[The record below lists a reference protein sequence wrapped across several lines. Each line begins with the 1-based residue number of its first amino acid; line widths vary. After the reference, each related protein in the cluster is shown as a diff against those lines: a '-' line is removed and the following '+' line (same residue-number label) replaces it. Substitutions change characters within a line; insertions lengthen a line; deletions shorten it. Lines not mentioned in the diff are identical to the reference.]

1 MTIPPVSDGLVPPLN
16 APPAGL
22 VYPGVQPG
30 VTSAIVLAH
39 FVIVFGT
46 SGGVFVYSGTP
57 GPGTLIASV
66 TAASADP
73 YGNPT
78 GQGIT
83 AYGSDGSYA
92 ELTEQ
97 GGTALLLLEPP
108 SRAHGAS
115 PGFPPQVL
123 SALGNGG
130 AVNEYSYLF
139 MSSGAETGEPD
150 GQMVLGLTSEADDAS
165 LAASFEIVAPGN
177 DRLLFGN
184 ASGFSPG
191 KATILGW
198 LPVNQTDTTQHS
210 VIASSFGLLS
220 NAYNI
225 VSGDANS
232 GDVYRLTVCGNGSQ
246 GAVVNTLSFT
256 AIMFGVEAGTVTV
269 GGTAFTAS
277 ADFSWRVTCEVT
289 ILTSGAAGTAF
300 VAVSGVIGEFG
311 ANQSSSNGN
320 SGVFISQNSSVA
332 VNTTAATTMS
342 LAAEWGSMTDSP
354 EITSYWSTLER
365 LGP

>member
-1 MTIPPVSDGLVPPLN
+1 MSDGLVRPLN
-16 APPAGL
+16 APPAG
-22 VYPGVQPG
+22 VVSAGVQPG
-30 VTSAIVLAH
+30 VSSAIVLAH
-39 FVIVFGT
+39 FVIVFGA

-139 MSSGAETGEPD
+139 ISSGAETGEPD
-150 GQMVLGLTSEADDAS
+150 GQMVIGLTSEADDAS

-177 DRLLFGN
+177 NRLLFGN

-191 KATILGW
+191 LATILGW

-210 VIASSFGLLS
+210 VVASSSGLLS
-220 NAYNI
+220 NAYDI
-225 VSGDANS
+225 VANDANP
-232 GDVYRLTVCGNGSQ
+232 GDVYRLTVTGQGSQ
-246 GAVVNTLSFT
+246 GATTNTLIFSPTMFGATVGAVTLGSSAFAASASFT
-256 AIMFGVEAGTVTV
+256 
-269 GGTAFTAS
+269 
-277 ADFSWRVTCEVT
+277 WRVTCEVT
-289 ILTSGAAGTAF
+289 ILTAGSNGTAF
-300 VAVSGVIGEFG
+300 FTVSGTIGQLG
-311 ANQSSSNGN
+311 ANQSSSNGD
-320 SGVFISQNSSVA
+320 SGVFISAKTSQA
-332 VNTTAATTMS
+332 VDTTAATTIS
-342 LAAEWGSMTDSP
+342 LAAEWGSVTDSP